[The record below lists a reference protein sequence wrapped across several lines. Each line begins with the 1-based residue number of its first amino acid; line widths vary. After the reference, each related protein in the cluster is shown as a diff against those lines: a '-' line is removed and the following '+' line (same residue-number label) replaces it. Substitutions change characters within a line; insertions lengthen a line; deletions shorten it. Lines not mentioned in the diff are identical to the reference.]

1 MGRYDDGKI
10 MEWMTSNVGKHFQ
23 IEGKHFQIEGGN
35 THGFKEFDV
44 AIADQLAVADVD
56 RRREHMGGGTP
67 KRWGAQQ

>member
-23 IEGKHFQIEGGN
+23 IEGGN

-44 AIADQLAVADVD
+44 AIADHLPSTKKPLAVADVD